1 MEPSTAQ
8 DNTQSSLKSH
18 SPSAD
23 GIVNRVTNSSLVT
36 FDLEEYYEPGDRV
49 VIDIAEQLY
58 QGLLLREK
66 DFRDFI
72 KTHDWSQYQGKFV
85 AITCS
90 ADAIVPTWAYMLVM
104 VALEPYARL
113 AVFGN
118 AEALEEQVFRKR
130 LAGVDWSA
138 FQGAKVVIKGCSKVN
153 VPVAVYVEATAQ
165 IRKVAASIMYG
176 EPCSTVPLFKK
187 SSK

>member
-1 MEPSTAQ
+1 MEPAITPNDVQASRENAIQ
-8 DNTQSSLKSH
+8 
-18 SPSAD
+18 PAE
-23 GIVNRVTNSSLVT
+23 GIVNRVSNSALVT
-36 FDLEEYYEPGDRV
+36 FDLEEYYEPGERV

-58 QGLLLREK
+58 QGLILREK

-72 KTHDWSQYQGKFV
+72 KTNDWKRYEGKFV

-90 ADAIVPTWAYMLVM
+90 ADAIVPTWAFMLVM
-104 VALEPYARL
+104 VALEPHAKL
-113 AVFGN
+113 AVFGS
-118 AEALEEQVFRKR
+118 AEALEEQIFRRR

-138 FQGAKVVIKGCSKVN
+138 YQGAKVVIKGCSKVN

-165 IRKVAASIMYG
+165 IRKVASSIMYG

-187 SSK
+187 SSR